1 MHFVLLL
8 EQLFDALTPSFKYAL
23 RLNQWKGARVLRQT
37 NTRGCGYN
45 SFFIIQSGQVSE
57 GGAISVSWHVNYT
70 YKLQFN
76 YKYTRSTS
84 CRKVFYYSLK
94 CIY

>member
-57 GGAISVSWHVNYT
+57 GVAISVSWHVNSDTNCNLIISIHVVLVVERY
-70 YKLQFN
+70 FII
-76 YKYTRSTS
+76 
-84 CRKVFYYSLK
+84 V
-94 CIY
+94 